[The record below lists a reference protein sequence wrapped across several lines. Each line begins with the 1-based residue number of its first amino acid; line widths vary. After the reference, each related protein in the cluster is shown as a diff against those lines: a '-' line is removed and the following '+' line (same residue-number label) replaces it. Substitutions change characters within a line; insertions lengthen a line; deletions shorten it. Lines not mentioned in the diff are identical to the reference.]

1 MIFHIFRTPTD
12 YSNTLCGAELKIMEL
27 AYTTPELAR
36 KGTEEDSILK
46 PCSFCLTVARPC

>member
-12 YSNTLCGAELKIMEL
+12 YSNTLCGAELKTTEL

-36 KGTEEDSILK
+36 KGAEENSILK
-46 PCSFCLTVARPC
+46 PCSFCLTAACPC